1 MFRDITGELKFSDTE
16 LLKVPCF
23 EIHNLYLSLW
33 LYVMFGDKS
42 DELEVKEGL
51 RHTLAYLRVVK
62 RKWRIAGEFY
72 YSSFSFG
79 EERLSFYANLLF
91 LG

>member
-1 MFRDITGELKFSDTE
+1 
-16 LLKVPCF
+16 
-23 EIHNLYLSLW
+23 
-33 LYVMFGDKS
+33 MFGDKS
-42 DELEVKEGL
+42 DELEFKEGL

-62 RKWRIAGEFY
+62 RKWRIAGEFS